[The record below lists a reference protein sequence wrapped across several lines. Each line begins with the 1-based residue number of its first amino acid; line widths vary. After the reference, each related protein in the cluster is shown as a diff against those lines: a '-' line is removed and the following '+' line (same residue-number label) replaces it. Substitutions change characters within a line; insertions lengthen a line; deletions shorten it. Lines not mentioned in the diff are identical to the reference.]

1 MSDQNKKFQALQKSP
16 TMDALRRSP
25 HMGQPQV
32 KSRPDLDHTALRQ
45 YLEFSELQ
53 QQPWTEIKYYE
64 VSQVIIWILAGCGE
78 YCIRK
83 VN

>member
-53 QQPWTEIKYYE
+53 QQP
-64 VSQVIIWILAGCGE
+64 
-78 YCIRK
+78 
-83 VN
+83 